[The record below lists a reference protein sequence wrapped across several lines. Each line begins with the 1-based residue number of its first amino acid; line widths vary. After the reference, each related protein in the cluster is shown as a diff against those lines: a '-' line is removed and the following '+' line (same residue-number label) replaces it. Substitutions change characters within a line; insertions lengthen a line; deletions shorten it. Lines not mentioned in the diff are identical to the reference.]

1 MVGSIFCFLIGQGW
15 KRTLTGIS
23 TTSCRSVILNFMI
36 LIFMGKRTC
45 VKKVHVQRRHE
56 TTIQNLPLNV
66 YHFLDFVITDSW
78 ESFATWPLKVSWC
91 RSYASNDIF
100 IIILAAVSEGHRL
113 DVFLVP
119 PLVHVN
125 RFLV

>member
-1 MVGSIFCFLIGQGW
+1 ME
-15 KRTLTGIS
+15 KRT
-23 TTSCRSVILNFMI
+23 R
-36 LIFMGKRTC
+36 
-45 VKKVHVQRRHE
+45 VKKAHVQRHHE
-56 TTIQNLPLNV
+56 ITLNV
-66 YHFLDFVITDSW
+66 ACGFLDFVITDSW